1 MTGFE
6 TSFFKGDREIS
17 EDVRPHGSTSPSGRG
32 RIVRRVL
39 SHANIC
45 QRVVPLTA
53 HDTESEPATKITEF
67 IQRRA
72 EAHPLL
78 GGEGRGEGERE
89 LYLHC
94 NRRGT

>member
-1 MTGFE
+1 MK
-6 TSFFKGDREIS
+6 TSALT
-17 EDVRPHGSTSPSGRG
+17 PALSPRRG

-53 HDTESEPATKITEF
+53 NDTEWEPAMKIAEF

-72 EAHPLL
+72 VADLL
-78 GGEGRGEGERE
+78 PGGEGRGEGERE
-89 LYLHC
+89 L
-94 NRRGT
+94 